1 MTGTGTQTDPYI
13 VMDYTDFCNMT
24 GGDSTYYKLGA
35 DIDFAKADR
44 KPTDNG
50 ISINFAQLDGD
61 GHTVSNFFRRIDIS
75 NYVNSIFRYGN
86 GAKSMVLQNI
96 YFKGIY
102 LSGGTTYFISGV
114 STSYNITLK
123 NCRIAL
129 KINDTS
135 GTSSGS
141 PALFNRTKLID
152 SEILIEGTSDY
163 IKSITNSETY
173 GCLFRFNMTFFNT
186 GYTNTRTIF
195 DNNISFCGITG
206 NFICKDSSAARYILV
221 TVSHTVSNSYF
232 ALNFDCIYSFSMT
245 SNFSGINFYDK
256 EVMANAVSKMPVSDH
271 FLALTTEQCKSA
283 EYLQSIDFPC
293 ASGDSV

>member
-13 VMDYTDFCNMT
+13 VMNYDDFCNMT
-24 GGDSTYYKLGA
+24 GGSDKYYKLGA
-35 DIDFAKADR
+35 DIDFAQTDR
-44 KPTDNG
+44 TSTSG
-50 ISINFAQLDGD
+50 AIGLNFKQLDGD
-61 GHTVSNFFRRIDIS
+61 GHTVSNFFRRVDVSDTI
-75 NYVNSIFRYGN
+75 NSLFKFSGS
-86 GAKSMVLQNI
+86 GAMTLQNI
-96 YFKGIY
+96 YFRGIY
-102 LSGGTTYFISGV
+102 LAGGKTCFMSSIS
-114 STSYNITLK
+114 SSYTVTLK

-135 GTSSGS
+135 GSSNS
-141 PALFNRTKLID
+141 LCIFDKLNITD
-152 SEILIEGTSDY
+152 SELLVEGTSDY
-163 IKSITNSETY
+163 MKPMTNKPVY

-186 GYTNTRTIF
+186 GYTNTKTIF
-195 DNNISFCGITG
+195 DNNLSFCGITG
-206 NFICKDSSAARYILV
+206 NFICKDPSAARYILV
-221 TVSHTVSNSYF
+221 TVNNTVSNSYF

-293 ASGDSV
+293 TSGDSV